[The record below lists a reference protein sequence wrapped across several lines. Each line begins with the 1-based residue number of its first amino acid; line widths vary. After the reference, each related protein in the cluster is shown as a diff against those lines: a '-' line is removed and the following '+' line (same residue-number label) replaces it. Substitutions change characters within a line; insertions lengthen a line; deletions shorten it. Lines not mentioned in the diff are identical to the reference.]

1 MANIL
6 IVEDDPLV
14 ADTLRSLVE
23 AESGNVVGLAEDLE
37 SAMEAAQRQRVD
49 VALVDIQLARYDS
62 GLQTAAA
69 LSNLGI
75 RCIFVTGT
83 VPPFPMPEYA
93 LGCISKPCTVEA
105 MKAALAAADNWPSR
119 PGQPTRTEIFGFQS
133 Y

>member
-14 ADTLRSLVE
+14 AETLRALAE
-23 AESGNVVGLAEDLE
+23 AESGHVVGLAEGLG
-37 SAMEAAQRQRVD
+37 SAMEIAQRQRVD
-49 VALVDIQLARYDS
+49 IALVDIQLAGYDS

-83 VPPFPMPEYA
+83 APPFPMPEYA
-93 LGCISKPCTVEA
+93 LGCISKPCTLEA
-105 MKAALAAADNWPSR
+105 MKAALATANSWPETARKS
-119 PGQPTRTEIFGFQS
+119 TALGFEP